1 MDDVPKSATWILGG
15 ATVAATV
22 VTLVG
27 LAPRVAGAYPG
38 WLTVAISLILIG
50 LVCGCTAI
58 VLELI
63 RAGGTSSKL
72 SRFGIGSVAAGMVC
86 ILAGTGVIAVC
97 YIATLSTD
105 DVPRLTLSVTGI
117 DRDMATVKVKFE
129 ADGLN
134 PGQSVV
140 VNLIAV
146 ERATNIRVGVDQVT
160 PGHRFYRATIGS
172 DSTGKVSSDIE
183 TGIRREEYQ
192 IVVAEVW
199 PVPLEED
206 KTAPN
211 NQEASTALCGNV
223 GKNDKTDPR
232 SCAYALVPDVDGPG
246 A

>member
-1 MDDVPKSATWILGG
+1 MDDVPMSATWILGG
-15 ATVAATV
+15 ATIAAPV

-27 LAPRVAGAYPG
+27 LAPRLAGAYPT
-38 WLTVAISLILIG
+38 WLTIAIVLILLG
-50 LVCGCTAI
+50 LVGGCTAI
-58 VLELI
+58 VLQLAS
-63 RAGGTSSKL
+63 AGRTNPKP
-72 SRFGIGSVAAGMVC
+72 SRGGITSVAIGMACVV
-86 ILAGTGVIAVC
+86 LGTAVIAVS
-97 YIATLSTD
+97 YIVTLSTD

-140 VNLIAV
+140 VNHIAV
-146 ERATNIRVGVDQVT
+146 QRNTTIRVGVDQVT

-183 TGIRREEYQ
+183 TAIRREDYQ

-199 PVPLEED
+199 PVPLEVD

-223 GKNDKTDPR
+223 GKNDKRDPR
-232 SCAYALVPDVDGPG
+232 SCAYTLIPDVDGPG